1 MEKNMTTEETLQ
13 RIVRIIQYRDSFYR
27 EQWLEQQGWNVRQG
41 KLMIDGFEDPESC
54 EVLDAETAFIVAQT
68 RDVMRLLDS
77 KTSNDKNPY
86 ANDFD

>member
-1 MEKNMTTEETLQ
+1 MTTEKTLQ

-27 EQWLEQQGWNVRQG
+27 EQWLEQQGWNIR
-41 KLMIDGFEDPESC
+41 KANLMIDGFKDPETS
-54 EVLDAETAFIVAQT
+54 EILDAETAFIVAQT